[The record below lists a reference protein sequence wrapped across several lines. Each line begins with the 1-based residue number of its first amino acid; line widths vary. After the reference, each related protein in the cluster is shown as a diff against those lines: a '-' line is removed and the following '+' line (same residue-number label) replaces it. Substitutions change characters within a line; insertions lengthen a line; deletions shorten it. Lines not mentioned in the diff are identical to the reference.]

1 MGSNIGTGEI
11 LVILIVGLLV
21 VGPEK
26 LPKLAKAFGKAFAG
40 FKSYMNDVT
49 ADLKDA
55 TDLTEISGS
64 LTDMQKDLQD
74 TFSGATNDV
83 RDAVKLKDGSA
94 AKDGKDGKP
103 PVKKAADKPAEASED
118 ADVQT
123 KAEAAEDAN
132 VQAKAEAVEDTDVQ
146 AEAEA
151 AEDADVRNETTE
163 ADTQEESAPAGDT
176 DANAPPAEQK

>member
-55 TDLTEISGS
+55 TDLTEITGS
-64 LTDMQKDLQD
+64 LTEMQKDLQD

-103 PVKKAADKPAEASED
+103 PVKKAADRPAEASED

-123 KAEAAEDAN
+123 EAEAA
-132 VQAKAEAVEDTDVQ
+132 VDTVVQ

-151 AEDADVRNETTE
+151 ADDADVRNETTE

>member
-55 TDLTEISGS
+55 TDLTEITGS
-64 LTDMQKDLQD
+64 LTEMQKDLQD

-103 PVKKAADKPAEASED
+103 PVKKAADRPAEASED

-123 KAEAAEDAN
+123 E
-132 VQAKAEAVEDTDVQ
+132 AEAVEDTDVQ